1 MLQRFYVVKKE
12 VKIAM
17 LQIDQQFDLND
28 QELATIKE
36 LCDTLAP
43 LEIAVQCLCQED
55 ADLVLAENVIAVT
68 LKKLRDL
75 NTPIGKTVFQKF
87 KIRVLQ
93 RRNPEL
99 DSII

>member
-1 MLQRFYVVKKE
+1 MLQHFYEVKKE

-36 LCDTLAP
+36 LSDALAP
-43 LEIAVQCLCQED
+43 LEIALKYLCQED
-55 ADLVLAENVIAVT
+55 ADLVLAENVTAFT

-75 NTPIGKTVFQKF
+75 NTPKK
-87 KIRVLQ
+87 R
-93 RRNPEL
+93 PENL
-99 DSII
+99 DKLCRCLTTI

>member
-1 MLQRFYVVKKE
+1 MLQSFYEVKKE

-36 LCDTLAP
+36 LCDALAL
-43 LEIAVQCLCQED
+43 LEIAVQYLCQED
-55 ADLVLAENVIAVT
+55 ADLVLAENVIALA

-87 KIRVLQ
+87 EIRVL
-93 RRNPEL
+93 
-99 DSII
+99 